1 MGDAGAAMQR
11 AQDKVA
17 EMQARS
23 GALDELLASGAL
35 TDLTS
40 TNDDIQA
47 QLDKAKGTSDIDAQ
61 IAALK
66 TQVASGPPR
75 SLLRA
80 MQRRSGAR
88 RRGQPRRDQV
98 MADSKD

>member
-47 QLDKAKGTSDIDAQ
+47 QLDKAKGVRGHRRPAGGDEGPDG
-61 IAALK
+61 
-66 TQVASGPPR
+66 ASGADRPSCP
-75 SLLRA
+75 SGES
-80 MQRRSGAR
+80 RRS
-88 RRGQPRRDQV
+88 
-98 MADSKD
+98 

>member
-23 GALDELLASGAL
+23 GALDELLANGSL

-40 TNDDIQA
+40 TSDDIQA
-47 QLDKAKGTSDIDAQ
+47 QLDKVAGSSNVDAQ
-61 IAALK
+61 LAAMK
-66 TQVASGPPR
+66 AQVAAAP
-75 SLLRA
+75 A
-80 MQRRSGAR
+80 SGALASGEPAA
-88 RRGQPRRDQV
+88 GQP
-98 MADSKD
+98 AAGEEK